1 VNHHSSCHS
10 EERSDEESAVLCRAE
25 SLVFTLSANTLI
37 FPLFLRLSVL
47 CGKVFCFAEDALA
60 YIQFLGA
67 AGTVTGSKHLINT
80 GDASGK
86 NGFQVLIDCG
96 LFQGPKEWRER
107 NWSDTPIPAK
117 AIDAVILTHAHL
129 DHCGWIPRL
138 VKEGFRGPIYA
149 TPPTIDL
156 CGIILPDSGHLQE
169 EDARFYNKIKKS
181 KHDPALPLYTF
192 DEAHEA
198 LQYFKPVQVGE
209 TLQLSHEL
217 SFRFVRAAHIL
228 GSCMAEV
235 SLKADG
241 KARRLLFT
249 GDIGRVHDHK
259 VAPGKVVHS
268 GPQEG
273 ESADIVVM
281 ESTYGNRRHPKEDPL
296 PELGELISATARRGG
311 SVIVPAFAIER
322 TQKFVFILKHL
333 IESGQIP
340 RLPVFCDSP
349 MAIKA
354 VEIFLKHDEEYSDE
368 TREMIRKYGSPLAWP
383 GFTFASTPEESKKI
397 NEARMPSVIISS
409 SGMVTGGRI
418 LHHLSQRLPDPRN
431 LVLFIGFQAPGTRGF
446 TIKSKSDEVKI
457 YGDFVPIR
465 AQVAALEQFSD
476 HADPPEL
483 LQWLRTFGNQPATT
497 YLVHGEPNASGQLRE
512 LMARELGWDVRVA
525 QYREKV
531 EV

>member
-1 VNHHSSCHS
+1 M
-10 EERSDEESAVLCRAE
+10 
-25 SLVFTLSANTLI
+25 
-37 FPLFLRLSVL
+37 
-47 CGKVFCFAEDALA
+47 A

-80 GDASGK
+80 GDPSGR
-86 NGFQVLIDCG
+86 GGLQVLIDCG
-96 LFQGPKEWRER
+96 LFQGQKDWRER
-107 NWSDTPIPAK
+107 NWRDTPVPAK
-117 AIDAVILTHAHL
+117 EIDAVILTHAHL

-149 TPPTIDL
+149 TAPTIDL

-169 EDARFYNKIKKS
+169 EDANFYNKKKKS

-192 DEAHEA
+192 EEAQSS
-198 LQYFKPVQVGE
+198 LQYFRPAQVGN
-209 TLQLSHEL
+209 TVSLSSEL

-235 SLKADG
+235 SLSANG
-241 KARRLLFT
+241 QTRRLLFT
-249 GDIGRVHDHK
+249 GDIGRMRDHK

-268 GPQEG
+268 GPAEG
-273 ESADIVVM
+273 EIADLVVM
-281 ESTYGNRRHPKEDPL
+281 ESTYGNRAHPKEDPL
-296 PELGELISATARRGG
+296 PELAALITAAAKRGG
-311 SVIVPAFAIER
+311 SVVVPAFAIER
-322 TQKFVFILKHL
+322 TQKFVFIVKHL

-354 VEIFLKHDEEYSDE
+354 VEIFLKHDEEYSEE
-368 TREMIRKYGSPLAWP
+368 TRDMIRKYGSPLEWP

-397 NEARMPSVIISS
+397 NAVLIPSVIISS

-418 LHHLSQRLPDPRN
+418 LHHLAQRLPEPKN

-446 TIKSKSDEVKI
+446 AIKSKSDEVKI

-483 LQWLRTFGNQPATT
+483 LQWLRTFGNRPATT
-497 YLVHGEPNASGQLRE
+497 YLVHGEPDASGQLRE
-512 LMARELGWDVRVA
+512 LMEKELGWKVQVA
-525 QYREKV
+525 QYLEKV
-531 EV
+531 EVQ

>member
-1 VNHHSSCHS
+1 M
-10 EERSDEESAVLCRAE
+10 
-25 SLVFTLSANTLI
+25 
-37 FPLFLRLSVL
+37 
-47 CGKVFCFAEDALA
+47 A

-80 GDASGK
+80 GDPSGR
-86 NGFQVLIDCG
+86 GGLQVLIDCG
-96 LFQGPKEWRER
+96 LFQGQKDWRER
-107 NWSDTPIPAK
+107 NWRDTPVPAK
-117 AIDAVILTHAHL
+117 EIDAVILTHAHL

-149 TPPTIDL
+149 TAPTIDL

-169 EDARFYNKIKKS
+169 EDANFYNKKKKS

-192 DEAHEA
+192 EEAQSS
-198 LQYFKPVQVGE
+198 LQYFRPAQVDN
-209 TLQLSHEL
+209 TVSLSSEL

-235 SLKADG
+235 SLSANG
-241 KARRLLFT
+241 QTRRLLFT
-249 GDIGRVHDHK
+249 GDIGRMRDHK

-268 GPQEG
+268 GPAEG
-273 ESADIVVM
+273 EIADLVVM
-281 ESTYGNRRHPKEDPL
+281 ESTYGNRAHPKEDPL
-296 PELGELISATARRGG
+296 PELAALITAAAKRGG
-311 SVIVPAFAIER
+311 SVVVPAFAIER
-322 TQKFVFILKHL
+322 TQKFVFIVKHL
-333 IESGQIP
+333 IESEQIP

-354 VEIFLKHDEEYSDE
+354 VEIFLKHDEEYSEE
-368 TREMIRKYGSPLAWP
+368 TRDMIRKYGSPLEWP

-397 NEARMPSVIISS
+397 NAVLIPSVIISS

-418 LHHLSQRLPDPRN
+418 LHHLAQRLPEPKN

-446 TIKSKSDEVKI
+446 AIKSKSDEVKI
-457 YGDFVPIR
+457 FGDFVPIR

-483 LQWLRTFGNQPATT
+483 LQWLRTFGNRPAST
-497 YLVHGEPNASGQLRE
+497 YLVHGEPDASGQLRE
-512 LMARELGWDVRVA
+512 LMEKELGWKVQVA
-525 QYREKV
+525 QYLEKV
-531 EV
+531 EVQ

>member
-1 VNHHSSCHS
+1 M
-10 EERSDEESAVLCRAE
+10 
-25 SLVFTLSANTLI
+25 
-37 FPLFLRLSVL
+37 
-47 CGKVFCFAEDALA
+47 A

-80 GDASGK
+80 GDPSGQD
-86 NGFQVLIDCG
+86 GFQVLIDCG

-107 NWSDTPIPAK
+107 NWRDTPVPAK
-117 AIDAVILTHAHL
+117 KIDAVILTHAHL

-138 VKEGFRGPIYA
+138 VKEGFRGSIYA

-169 EDARFYNKIKKS
+169 EDARFYNKTNKS
-181 KHDPALPLYTF
+181 KHKPALPLYTS
-192 DEAHEA
+192 DEAQNS
-198 LQYFKPVQVGE
+198 LQYFKPVKPGQDV
-209 TLQLSHEL
+209 QLSPKL

-235 SLKADG
+235 SLKLNG
-241 KARRLLFT
+241 EARRLLFT
-249 GDIGRVHDHK
+249 GDIGRVRDHT

-268 GPQEG
+268 GPAEG
-273 ESADIVVM
+273 EIADLVVM
-281 ESTYGNRRHPKEDPL
+281 ESTYGNRIHPKEDPM
-296 PELGELISATARRGG
+296 PELAALITATANRGG

-333 IESGQIP
+333 MESGQIP

-354 VEIFLKHDEEYSDE
+354 VEVFLKHDEEYSDE
-368 TREMIRKYGSPLAWP
+368 TGEMIRRYGSPLEWP

-397 NEARMPSVIISS
+397 NAAVMPSVIISS

-418 LHHLSQRLPDPRN
+418 LHHLAQRLPDPRN

-446 TIKSKSDEVKI
+446 LIKNKAPEIKI
-457 YGDFVPIR
+457 YGDIVPVR

-483 LQWLRTFGNQPATT
+483 LQWLRTFRNQPATT
-497 YLVHGEPNASGQLRE
+497 YLVHGEQDAAGQLRD
-512 LMARELGWDVRVA
+512 LMNKELGWTVEVA
-525 QYREKV
+525 QYLEKI
-531 EV
+531 EVR